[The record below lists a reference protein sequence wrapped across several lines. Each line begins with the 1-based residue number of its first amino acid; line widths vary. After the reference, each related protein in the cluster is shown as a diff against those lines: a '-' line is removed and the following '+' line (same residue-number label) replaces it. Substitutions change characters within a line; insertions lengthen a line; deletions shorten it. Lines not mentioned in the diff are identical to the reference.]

1 MSVAPR
7 PASPGRSRRGD
18 RAAPLLVAIDV
29 GTTGARAA
37 AVDLDG
43 RVVAEERRPYPT
55 HVPRPGWAEQD
66 PRDWEERAIEALAR
80 LARRVRRSAA
90 VAGIGLTGQCPTIAP
105 FDGRGRPVG
114 PGMLYRD
121 NRAVAEAAAMRERI
135 GVQELHRR
143 TGHVAE
149 AFHAGPKVLW
159 LRTHDRQAFRAAH
172 CFLQPRDVVLRR
184 LTGRVATDQ
193 SHANATL
200 FFDLRTGLWAPD
212 LLAAFELDPALFP
225 EALAPW
231 EVAGALEPAVA
242 AEVGLPAGVPVVAGA
257 GDSQCAA
264 FGAGVVEPGPV
275 SEMAGSSSCLNSAV
289 TEPVPDL
296 RVTHYRHVVPDRYTT
311 ELGVNTT
318 GAAVEWAV
326 RRLGFGGFA
335 ELAGEA
341 ERFRR
346 QGRRGRRPDPVE
358 MAPLFLPYLGD
369 GERDDPAVRAA
380 LLGLSDRH
388 DRPALAWA
396 VLEGVAQ
403 ALRATLAPL
412 RAAGPVRHLRVAGGG
427 GRLAILAQLKA
438 DTLGVPVTRLE
449 ADTAAIGA
457 ALLAA
462 GPAGLEPQAKKAI
475 GAVLRR
481 GRTVRPAPWWTEVAA
496 ARAAWF
502 DQVRQEPAVHDW
514 RGR

>member
-1 MSVAPR
+1 MSAGRR
-7 PASPGRSRRGD
+7 PQGRPDPVRESPAG
-18 RAAPLLVAIDV
+18 ALLVAIDV
-29 GTTGARAA
+29 GTSGARAT

-43 RVVAEERRPYPT
+43 HVVAEVRRPYRT
-55 HVPRPGWAEQD
+55 RVPRPGWAEQD
-66 PRDWEERAIEALAR
+66 PRDWEARAVEALAG
-80 LARRVRRSAA
+80 LATRVGRRAM

-105 FDGRGRPVG
+105 FDGSGRPVG
-114 PGMLYRD
+114 PGMMYRD

-135 GVQELHRR
+135 GVEELHRR

-159 LRTHDRQAFRAAH
+159 LRAHDPEAFAAAR

-200 FFDLRTGLWAPD
+200 FFDLHARAWALD
-212 LLAAFELDPALFP
+212 LLAAFNVDPTLFP
-225 EALAPW
+225 EALPPW
-231 EVAGALEPAVA
+231 EVAGGLEPVVA
-242 AEVGLPAGVPVVAGA
+242 HEVGLPAGIPVVAGA

-264 FGAGVVEPGPV
+264 FGAGVLEPGPV

-289 TEPVPDL
+289 TEPVGDV
-296 RVTHYRHVVPDRYTT
+296 RVTHYSHVVPGRYTT

-335 ELAGEA
+335 ELAEDA
-341 ERFRR
+341 RRFR
-346 QGRRGRRPDPVE
+346 RRGRRGKDPDAVE

-380 LLGLSDRH
+380 FLGLSDRH

-396 VLEGVAQ
+396 VLEGVAL

-412 RAAGPVRHLRVAGGG
+412 KAAGPVRELRVAGGG
-427 GRLAILAQLKA
+427 GRLAILAQLKS

-457 ALLAA
+457 ALLAGGA
-462 GPAGLEPQAKKAI
+462 VGLRPQAHAAI
-475 GAVLRR
+475 GALVHRA
-481 GRTVRPAPWWTEVAA
+481 RTVRPAAWWAEVAA
-496 ARAAWF
+496 TRAIWF
-502 DQVRQEPAVHDW
+502 DHVRDEPAVHDW
-514 RGR
+514 RNR

>member
-1 MSVAPR
+1 MSARV
-7 PASPGRSRRGD
+7 
-18 RAAPLLVAIDV
+18 APLLVAIDV
-29 GTTGARAA
+29 GTSGARAV
-37 AVDLDG
+37 AVDLEG
-43 RVVAEERRPYPT
+43 RVVAEVRRPYPT
-55 HVPRPGWAEQD
+55 HIPRPGWAEQD
-66 PRDWEERAIEALAR
+66 PRDWEARAVEALAGLGRR
-80 LARRVRRSAA
+80 LRRPAA
-90 VAGIGLTGQCPTIAP
+90 VAGIGLTGQCPTIAA
-105 FDGRGRPVG
+105 FDGRGRPIG
-114 PGMLYRD
+114 RGMLYRD

-149 AFHAGPKVLW
+149 AFHAGPKILW
-159 LRTHDRQAFRAAH
+159 LRTHDRQAFAATR
-172 CFLQPRDVVLRR
+172 CFLQPRDVVLRQ
-184 LTGRVATDQ
+184 LTGRIATDQ

-200 FFDLRTGLWAPD
+200 FFDLRARSWAPD
-212 LLAAFELDPALFP
+212 LLAAFNLDPALFP

-231 EVAGALEPAVA
+231 AVAGGLEPAVA
-242 AEVGLPAGVPVVAGA
+242 RQVGLPAGIPVVAGA

-264 FGAGVVEPGPV
+264 FGAGVVDPGPV

-289 TEPVPDL
+289 ADPVEDP
-296 RVTHYRHVVPDRYTT
+296 RVTHYSHVVPDRYTT

-326 RRLGFGGFA
+326 RRLGFAGFA
-335 ELAGEA
+335 ELAEEA
-341 ERFRR
+341 QRFRR
-346 QGRRGRRPDPVE
+346 RQRRGSDPDPVE

-380 LLGLSDRH
+380 FLGLSDRH

-412 RAAGPVRHLRVAGGG
+412 RAAGPVRGLRVAGGG

-449 ADTAAIGA
+449 ADTAATGA

-462 GPAGLEPQAKKAI
+462 VAVGLAPQAQAAI
-475 GAVLRR
+475 GALVRKAR
-481 GRTVRPAPWWTEVAA
+481 IVRPAAWWTEVADT
-496 ARAAWF
+496 RAAWF
-502 DQVRQEPAVHDW
+502 EQVRHEPAVHDW
-514 RGR
+514 RSR

>member
-1 MSVAPR
+1 MSAASIPGS
-7 PASPGRSRRGD
+7 PARLRREAG
-18 RAAPLLVAIDV
+18 AAPLLVAIDV

-37 AVDLDG
+37 AVDLEG
-43 RVVAEERRPYPT
+43 RVVAEVRRPYPT

-66 PRDWEERAIEALAR
+66 PRDWEARAVEALAG
-80 LARRVRRSAA
+80 LARGMRRAA

-105 FDGRGRPVG
+105 FDGRARPVG

-159 LRTHDRQAFRAAH
+159 LRAHDPEAFDATR

-200 FFDLRTGLWAPD
+200 FFDLRARAWAPD
-212 LLAAFELDPALFP
+212 LLAAFDLDPALFP

-231 EVAGALEPAVA
+231 AVAGGLEPAVA
-242 AEVGLPAGVPVVAGA
+242 REVGLPAGIPVVTGA

-289 TEPVPDL
+289 TEPVEDV
-296 RVTHYRHVVPDRYTT
+296 RVTHYSHVVPGRYTT

-326 RRLGFGGFA
+326 RQLGFGGFA
-335 ELAGEA
+335 ELAEDA
-341 ERFRR
+341 QRFR
-346 QGRRGRRPDPVE
+346 RRGRRGKDPDPIG

-380 LLGLSDRH
+380 VLGLSDRH

-396 VLEGVAQ
+396 VLEGVAL
-403 ALRATLAPL
+403 ALRAALAPL
-412 RAAGPVRHLRVAGGG
+412 KAVGPVRQLRVAGGG
-427 GRLAILAQLKA
+427 GRLALLAQVKA
-438 DTLGVPVTRLE
+438 DTLGVPVARLE

-457 ALLAA
+457 ALLAGGA
-462 GPAGLEPQAKKAI
+462 AGLRPEAQAAI
-475 GAVLRR
+475 AAVLRR
-481 GRTVRPAPWWTEVAA
+481 ARTMRPVAWWAEVAVT
-496 ARAAWF
+496 RAAWF
-502 DQVRQEPAVHDW
+502 DHVRQEPSVHDW
-514 RGR
+514 RSR

>member
-1 MSVAPR
+1 MSA
-7 PASPGRSRRGD
+7 ASSPGT
-18 RAAPLLVAIDV
+18 PLLVAIDV
-29 GTTGARAA
+29 GTGGARAV
-37 AVDLDG
+37 AVDLES
-43 RVVAEERRPYPT
+43 RVVAEVRRPYPT
-55 HVPRPGWAEQD
+55 HIPRPGWAEQD
-66 PRDWEERAIEALAR
+66 PRDWEARAVEALAG
-80 LARRVRRSAA
+80 LVRRVPRPAA
-90 VAGIGLTGQCPTIAP
+90 VAGIGLTGQCPTIAA

-114 PGMLYRD
+114 RGMLYRD

-149 AFHAGPKVLW
+149 AFHAGPKILW
-159 LRTHDRQAFRAAH
+159 LRANDRQAFDATR

-200 FFDLRTGLWAPD
+200 FFDLRARSWAPD
-212 LLAAFELDPALFP
+212 LLAAFDLDPALFP

-231 EVAGALEPAVA
+231 ALAGGLEPAVA
-242 AEVGLPAGVPVVAGA
+242 GKVGLAAGIPVVAGA

-264 FGAGVVEPGPV
+264 FGAGVVDPGPV

-289 TEPVPDL
+289 TDPVEDP
-296 RVTHYRHVVPDRYTT
+296 RVTHYSHVLPDRYTT

-335 ELAGEA
+335 ELAEQA
-341 ERFRR
+341 QRFRR
-346 QGRRGRRPDPVE
+346 RAWRGGDPDPVE

-369 GERDDPAVRAA
+369 GERDDPTVRAA
-380 LLGLSDRH
+380 FLGLSDRH

-412 RAAGPVRHLRVAGGG
+412 RAAGPVLGLRVAGGG
-427 GRLAILAQLKA
+427 GRLPILAQLKA
-438 DTLGVPVTRLE
+438 DTLGVPVTRLQ
-449 ADTAAIGA
+449 ADTAATGA

-462 GPAGLEPQAKKAI
+462 GAVGLAPQARAAI
-475 GAVLRR
+475 GALVRKAPI
-481 GRTVRPAPWWTEVAA
+481 VRPTARWTEVAET
-496 ARAAWF
+496 RAAWF
-502 DQVRQEPAVHDW
+502 ERVRHDPAVHDW
-514 RGR
+514 RSP

>member
-1 MSVAPR
+1 MSAAAP
-7 PASPGRSRRGD
+7 PGARRRRS
-18 RAAPLLVAIDV
+18 AAPLLVAVDV

-43 RVVAEERRPYPT
+43 RVVAEVRRPYRT
-55 HVPRPGWAEQD
+55 RVPRPGWAEQD
-66 PRDWEERAIEALAR
+66 PRDWEARAVEALAG
-80 LARRVRRSAA
+80 LARRLRRRGP

-121 NRAVAEAAAMRERI
+121 NRAVAEAAAMRERV
-135 GVQELHRR
+135 GAEELHRR

-159 LRTHDRQAFRAAH
+159 LRRHDPEAFGATRR
-172 CFLQPRDVVLRR
+172 FLQPRDVVLRR

-200 FFDLRTGLWAPD
+200 FFDLRARAWAPD
-212 LLAAFELDPALFP
+212 LLAAFDLDPALFP

-231 EVAGALEPAVA
+231 EAAGGLEPRLAR
-242 AEVGLPAGVPVVAGA
+242 EVGLPARIPVVAGA

-289 TEPVPDL
+289 AAPVADP
-296 RVTHYRHVVPDRYTT
+296 RVTHYSHVVPDRFTT

-318 GAAVEWAV
+318 GAGVAWAV
-326 RRLGFGGFA
+326 DRLGFGGFD
-335 ELAGEA
+335 ELAA
-341 ERFRR
+341 DAQRFRR
-346 QGRRGRRPDPVE
+346 RARRAGAHDPVE
-358 MAPLFLPYLGD
+358 LAPLFLPYLGD

-380 LLGLSDRH
+380 FLGLSDRH

-403 ALRATLAPL
+403 ALRATLDPL
-412 RAAGPVRHLRVAGGG
+412 RAAGPVDQLRVAGGG
-427 GRLAILAQLKA
+427 GRLAVQAQLKA
-438 DTLGVPVTRLE
+438 DTIGVPVARLE
-449 ADTAAIGA
+449 ADTAAVGA

-462 GPAGLEPQAKKAI
+462 GAAGLGPQAA
-475 GAVLRR
+475 AATRALVRR
-481 GRTVRPAPWWTEVAA
+481 APTVRPTAWWAEVAA

-502 DQVRQEPAVHDW
+502 DRVRHEPAVHDW
-514 RGR
+514 RSR

>member
-1 MSVAPR
+1 MSAARTPPGMGHPR
-7 PASPGRSRRGD
+7 REA

-37 AVDLDG
+37 AVDLAG
-43 RVVAEERRPYPT
+43 RVVAEVRRPYPT

-66 PRDWEERAIEALAR
+66 PRDWESRAVEALAG
-80 LARRVRRSAA
+80 LARRVRRPAA
-90 VAGIGLTGQCPTIAP
+90 VAGIGLTGQCPTVAP

-114 PGMLYRD
+114 PGMMYRD

-149 AFHAGPKVLW
+149 AFHVGPKVLW
-159 LRTHDRQAFRAAH
+159 LRTHDRQAFRATR
-172 CFLQPRDVVLRR
+172 CFLQPRDVVLRQ
-184 LTGRVATDQ
+184 LTGRVATDH

-200 FFDLRTGLWAPD
+200 FFDLRTRSWAQD
-212 LLAAFELDPALFP
+212 LLAAFDLDPALFP
-225 EALAPW
+225 EALASW
-231 EVAGALEPAVA
+231 AVAGRLEPAVA
-242 AEVGLPAGVPVVAGA
+242 GGGGLPAGGPVVAGA

-289 TEPVPDL
+289 TEPVEDL
-296 RVTHYRHVVPDRYTT
+296 RVTHYSHVVPDRYTT
-311 ELGVNTT
+311 ELGINTT
-318 GAAVEWAV
+318 GAAIEWAV

-335 ELAGEA
+335 ELAEGA
-341 ERFRR
+341 QRFR
-346 QGRRGRRPDPVE
+346 RRGRRGGNPDPVE

-369 GERDDPAVRAA
+369 GERDDPTVRAA
-380 LLGLSDRH
+380 FLGLSDRH

-412 RAAGPVRHLRVAGGG
+412 RAAGPVRQLRVAGGG

-438 DTLGVPVTRLE
+438 DTLDVPVARLE

-457 ALLAA
+457 ALLAGGA
-462 GPAGLEPQAKKAI
+462 AGLRPQAQAAI
-475 GAVLRR
+475 AALVRR
-481 GRTVRPAPWWTEVAA
+481 APTVRPVAWWTEVAET
-496 ARAAWF
+496 RAAWF
-502 DQVRQEPAVHDW
+502 EHMRHEPAVHDW